1 MEEEQKSIN
10 IPIKTIVE
18 NAMNVN
24 GAKYEEDEFNLLR
37 RYFIACLNLGFLTPN
52 DLTLMVNK
60 FASKIKFIVLNYNNI
75 NKMDCY
81 TVNGNVLYING
92 AFKYDNSKFYETN
105 FFKAVTEVIFN
116 ANDKH
121 IGVSNA
127 LTNMAAEK
135 IYNMDVNESRIV
147 MPKTVSEMIGT
158 NKIEIRAGY
167 DNYNLTISL
176 FKQLVISKHLN
187 ENRIIHDMYF
197 SGYDAVLN
205 NTFNTEEDN
214 LLLNVLDKLCLM
226 YIKRIVL
233 KQTDPSEK
241 ELLDKYQIMVNQNF
255 TKMDQN
261 YLAFCALITSSDIRE
276 RCMKKFENK

>member
-18 NAMNVN
+18 NAMTAN

-81 TVNGNVLYING
+81 TINGNILYING

-105 FFKAVTEVIFN
+105 FFKAVTEVISN

-147 MPKTVSEMIGT
+147 MPKTVNEMIG
-158 NKIEIRAGY
+158 NDKIEIRAGY

-197 SGYDAVLN
+197 SGYENVLN
-205 NTFNTEEDN
+205 STFNTEEDN
-214 LLLNVLDKLCLM
+214 LLLSVLDKLCLM
-226 YIKRIVL
+226 YIKRIVM
-233 KQTDPSEK
+233 KSPDTSEK
-241 ELLDKYQIMVNQNF
+241 VLLDKYQIIVNQNF

-261 YLAFCALITSSDIRE
+261 YLAFCALITTADIRE

>member
-18 NAMNVN
+18 NAMTAN

-81 TVNGNVLYING
+81 TINGNILYING

-147 MPKTVSEMIGT
+147 MPKTVNEMIG
-158 NKIEIRAGY
+158 NDKIEIRAGY

-197 SGYDAVLN
+197 SGYENVLN
-205 NTFNTEEDN
+205 STFNTEEDN
-214 LLLNVLDKLCLM
+214 LLLSVLDKLCLM
-226 YIKRIVL
+226 YIKRIVM
-233 KQTDPSEK
+233 KSPDTSEK
-241 ELLDKYQIMVNQNF
+241 VLLDKYQIIVNQNF

-261 YLAFCALITSSDIRE
+261 YLAFCALITTADIRE

>member
-18 NAMNVN
+18 NAMNAN

-81 TVNGNVLYING
+81 TVNGNILYING

-147 MPKTVSEMIGT
+147 MPKTVNEMIGN

-197 SGYDAVLN
+197 SGYENVLN
-205 NTFNTEEDN
+205 STFRTEEDN

>member
-18 NAMNVN
+18 NAMNAN

-81 TVNGNVLYING
+81 TVNGNILYING

-147 MPKTVSEMIGT
+147 MPKTVNEMIGN
-158 NKIEIRAGY
+158 NKIEMRAGY

-197 SGYDAVLN
+197 SGYENVLN
-205 NTFNTEEDN
+205 STFRTEEDN

>member
-18 NAMNVN
+18 NAMTAN

-81 TVNGNVLYING
+81 TINGNILYING
-92 AFKYDNSKFYETN
+92 AFKYDNSKFYEIN

-147 MPKTVSEMIGT
+147 MPKTVNEMIG
-158 NKIEIRAGY
+158 NDKIEIRAGY

-197 SGYDAVLN
+197 SGYENVLN
-205 NTFNTEEDN
+205 STFNTEEDN
-214 LLLNVLDKLCLM
+214 LLLSVLDKLCLM
-226 YIKRIVL
+226 YIKRIVM
-233 KQTDPSEK
+233 KSPDTSEK
-241 ELLDKYQIMVNQNF
+241 VLLDKYQIMVNQNF

>member
-81 TVNGNVLYING
+81 TINGNILYING

-147 MPKTVSEMIGT
+147 MPKTVNEMIG
-158 NKIEIRAGY
+158 NDKIEIRAGY

-197 SGYDAVLN
+197 SGYENVLN
-205 NTFNTEEDN
+205 STFNTEEDN
-214 LLLNVLDKLCLM
+214 LLLSVLDKLCLM
-226 YIKRIVL
+226 YIKRIVM
-233 KQTDPSEK
+233 KSPDTSEK
-241 ELLDKYQIMVNQNF
+241 VLLDKYQIIVNQNF

-261 YLAFCALITSSDIRE
+261 YLAFCALITTADIRE

>member
-18 NAMNVN
+18 NAMTVN

-81 TVNGNVLYING
+81 TINGNILYING

-147 MPKTVSEMIGT
+147 MPKTVNEMIG
-158 NKIEIRAGY
+158 NDKIEIRAGY

-197 SGYDAVLN
+197 SGYENVLN
-205 NTFNTEEDN
+205 STFNTEEDN
-214 LLLNVLDKLCLM
+214 LLLSVLDKLCLM
-226 YIKRIVL
+226 YIKRIVM
-233 KQTDPSEK
+233 KSPDTSEK
-241 ELLDKYQIMVNQNF
+241 VLLDKYQIMVNQNF

-261 YLAFCALITSSDIRE
+261 YLAFCALITTADIRE

>member
-18 NAMNVN
+18 NAMNAN

-81 TVNGNVLYING
+81 TINGNILYING

-147 MPKTVSEMIGT
+147 MPKTVNEMIG
-158 NKIEIRAGY
+158 NDKIEIRAGY

-197 SGYDAVLN
+197 SGYENVLN
-205 NTFNTEEDN
+205 STFNTEEDN
-214 LLLNVLDKLCLM
+214 LLLSVLDKLCLM
-226 YIKRIVL
+226 YIKRIVM
-233 KQTDPSEK
+233 KSPDTSEK
-241 ELLDKYQIMVNQNF
+241 VLLDKYQIMVNQNF

-261 YLAFCALITSSDIRE
+261 YLAFCALITTADIRE

>member
-18 NAMNVN
+18 NAMTAN

-81 TVNGNVLYING
+81 TINGNILYING

-147 MPKTVSEMIGT
+147 MPKTVNEMIG
-158 NKIEIRAGY
+158 NDKIEIRAGY

-197 SGYDAVLN
+197 SGYENVLN
-205 NTFNTEEDN
+205 STFNTEEDN
-214 LLLNVLDKLCLM
+214 LLLSVLDKLCLM
-226 YIKRIVL
+226 YIKRIVM
-233 KQTDPSEK
+233 KSPDTSEK
-241 ELLDKYQIMVNQNF
+241 VLLDKYQIMVNQNF

-261 YLAFCALITSSDIRE
+261 YLAFCALITTADIRE
-276 RCMKKFENK
+276 KCMKKFENK

>member
-18 NAMNVN
+18 NAMTAN

-81 TVNGNVLYING
+81 TINGNILYING

-147 MPKTVSEMIGT
+147 MPKTVNEMIG
-158 NKIEIRAGY
+158 NDKIEIRAGY

-197 SGYDAVLN
+197 SGYENVLN
-205 NTFNTEEDN
+205 STFNTEEDN
-214 LLLNVLDKLCLM
+214 LLLSVLDKLCLM
-226 YIKRIVL
+226 YIKRIVM
-233 KQTDPSEK
+233 KSPDTSEK
-241 ELLDKYQIMVNQNF
+241 VLLDKYQIMVNQNF

-261 YLAFCALITSSDIRE
+261 YLAFCALITTADIRE